1 MIRAYLA
8 GEMTLEATM
17 PEVPDPALA
26 RRAAGHPAGMEKA
39 AAAIDDPEPYV
50 PGSFDDVVRAYDRGW
65 ITDPD
70 YEALAA
76 AAAAGVRGQRG
87 DPHA

>member
-1 MIRAYLA
+1 MRWP
-8 GEMTLEATM
+8 GGSG
-17 PEVPDPALA
+17 PG
-26 RRAAGHPAGMEKA
+26 AGHAVPPVTPPGMEEA

>member
-1 MIRAYLA
+1 MIGAYLA
-8 GEMTLEATM
+8 GALTLDAVCERFQSRRWPA
-17 PEVPDPALA
+17 VP
-26 RRAAGHPAGMEKA
+26 AACPAGLEGA

-50 PGSFDDVVRAYDRGW
+50 PGSFDDVVGAYDLGW

-76 AAAAGVRGQRG
+76 AAAPGTAGQPG
-87 DPHA
+87 

>member
-1 MIRAYLA
+1 
-8 GEMTLEATM
+8 
-17 PEVPDPALA
+17 
-26 RRAAGHPAGMEKA
+26 MEEA